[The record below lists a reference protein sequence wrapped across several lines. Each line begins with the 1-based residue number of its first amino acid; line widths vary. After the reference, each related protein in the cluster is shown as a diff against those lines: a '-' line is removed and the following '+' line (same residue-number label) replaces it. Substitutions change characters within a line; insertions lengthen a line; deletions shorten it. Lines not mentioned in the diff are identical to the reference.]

1 MLQKKA
7 IFLFKM
13 AKVLTYAAP
22 SAAPSAASSEIDGSS

>member
-13 AKVLTYAAP
+13 AKVLTYGAHAAP
-22 SAAPSAASSEIDGSS
+22 SAAPSEIDGSS